1 MRSYE
6 TFDQTSQQTAKQ
18 PFVARV
24 KALDPMVHTKMAS
37 IFVLAVLT
45 ILMASLISMNVVNAS
60 QVQQAGQ
67 TAPQGMIATKTDRVS
82 ITAAK
87 DNCDKQAWGAWSAEC
102 AAALTGAAKVR
113 KVSFVTVEQ
122 KPMTVNETILA
133 RFPTI
138 N

>member
-6 TFDQTSQQTAKQ
+6 TFDGTGQQAAKQ

-45 ILMASLISMNVVNAS
+45 ILMASLISMNVGNAS
-60 QVQQAGQ
+60 QVQAAGE
-67 TAPQGMIATKTDRVS
+67 TAPQGMISTKTDRVS
-82 ITAAK
+82 VAQAK
-87 DNCDKQAWGAWSAEC
+87 ENCEQQAWGAWSAEC
-102 AAALTGAAKVR
+102 AAALSGASKVR

-122 KPMTVNETILA
+122 KPMSVNETILA